1 MKKII
6 IGISAMLLLTG
17 CNSKEEYQSNIN
29 KGLEAVAEDNFGK
42 AEALFEIA
50 LEAKPKEESAKAY
63 LEQVVYIQ
71 EAANAQEENN
81 ISDAIQ
87 ALDKA
92 ISVKNGSKVISSKAE
107 TQKEEIQVLQE
118 NNDKFQVLL
127 GEAKSL
133 TKASK
138 YEKSIQ
144 KLDNLLAQDL
154 TNFPTIRDEAEK
166 LKEENNSAAK
176 QKQEAEIAKQQEE
189 AKIAAQKKAQAEK
202 KAYDPYEWNPGVQAK
217 FEQSM
222 IDNEYVDSIDTIRY
236 EQSGIYNN
244 QGHYEVYGEFD
255 GQEFRIV
262 QVNVKTGDYHG

>member
-1 MKKII
+1 MNKKLE
-6 IGISAMLLLTG
+6 AYL
-17 CNSKEEYQSNIN
+17 NQRKEELQVKYS
-29 KGLEAVAEDNFGK
+29 EAVAEDNFGK

-133 TKASK
+133 TKASTCFK
-138 YEKSIQ
+138 VSSERSK
-144 KLDNLLAQDL
+144 
-154 TNFPTIRDEAEK
+154 
-166 LKEENNSAAK
+166 
-176 QKQEAEIAKQQEE
+176 
-189 AKIAAQKKAQAEK
+189 
-202 KAYDPYEWNPGVQAK
+202 
-217 FEQSM
+217 
-222 IDNEYVDSIDTIRY
+222 
-236 EQSGIYNN
+236 
-244 QGHYEVYGEFD
+244 
-255 GQEFRIV
+255 
-262 QVNVKTGDYHG
+262 